1 MDLTWFGAYLK
12 MVRNIWQ
19 QMLELWA
26 KPTLNALTSTVKPNG
41 TLPATGALSGLIV
54 WQLLSLTKI
63 NIGIATK

>member
-12 MVRNIWQ
+12 MGRSIWR

-41 TLPATGALSGLIV
+41 ILPVTGAWSGLIV